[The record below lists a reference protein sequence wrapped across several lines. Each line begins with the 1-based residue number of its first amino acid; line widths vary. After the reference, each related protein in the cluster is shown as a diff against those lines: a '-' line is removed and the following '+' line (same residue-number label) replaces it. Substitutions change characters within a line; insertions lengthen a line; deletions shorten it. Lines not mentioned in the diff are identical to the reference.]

1 MLYKDIHKLP
11 PSFKFLSQNSKLIV
25 ELDVSRHFKLRDFH
39 GNPELQ
45 ETANWVTALNRAGT
59 LS

>member
-1 MLYKDIHKLP
+1 MLYKDIRKLP

-45 ETANWVTALNRAGT
+45 ETAN
-59 LS
+59 

>member
-11 PSFKFLSQNSKLIV
+11 PLFKIFSQNSELMV

-39 GNPELQ
+39 RNPELQ
-45 ETANWVTALNRAGT
+45 ETAT
-59 LS
+59 